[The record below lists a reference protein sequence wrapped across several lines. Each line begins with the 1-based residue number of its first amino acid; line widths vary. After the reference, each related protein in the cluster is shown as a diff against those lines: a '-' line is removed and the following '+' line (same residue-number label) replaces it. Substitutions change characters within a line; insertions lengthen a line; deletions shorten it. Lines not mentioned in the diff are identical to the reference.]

1 MSTGA
6 CILAHF
12 TDPEKL
18 IPAAAKLTAD
28 DAITRWD
35 AVDGHVQLV
44 AWAADVK
51 SARTAIAGL
60 AGVDQ
65 VTAYESPSIANMAA
79 PQDTSQCYAYVFL
92 EVEESK
98 LDAVAASLKEIP
110 EIIATVPARGGCDLI
125 ALVAGDSFSQVDG
138 AIRDRVRPLDG
149 VLRLKQNRIIDLK
162 QL

>member
-12 TDPEKL
+12 VDPEKL

-51 SARTAIAGL
+51 SARTTITGL

-65 VTAYESPSIANMAA
+65 VTAYESSSIANMTA
-79 PQDTSQCYAYVFL
+79 PQDGSRCYAYLFF
-92 EVEESK
+92 EVESSK
-98 LDAVAASLKEIP
+98 LDMVARALTEIP
-110 EIIATVPARGGCDLI
+110 EIIATAPARGGCDFI
-125 ALVAGDSFSQVDG
+125 ALVAGESFSQVDSV
-138 AIRDRVRPLDG
+138 IRDRVRPLDG